1 MADRINVCRDGKAIY
16 DIVLTQSFDGLKEQ
30 QYPAFLLRNTKFAL

>member
-16 DIVLTQSFDGLKEQ
+16 DIVLTQSFDGFKGGSIL
-30 QYPAFLLRNTKFAL
+30 PSC